1 MSVRPFTAALL
12 LAAFLPAG
20 AALAQPTATAT
31 FQANDGSEAGAA
43 TLSEGPTGVMIR
55 IEVEGLEA
63 GWHGVHFHATGD
75 CSDEKFMASGG
86 HINHL
91 LKAEEKPHGLLN
103 PQGPDFGDL
112 PNLYV
117 HEDGTG
123 RAEMFS
129 ALVSFDGAGGR
140 AMLFDADGSAIV
152 IHESADDHASQP
164 IGGAGARIAC
174 AVLERAE

>member
-1 MSVRPFTAALL
+1 MQVR
-12 LAAFLPAG
+12 LPALVLVAASFAIAG
-20 AALAQPTATAT
+20 TALAQPTATAT
-31 FQANDGSEAGAA
+31 FQTNDGREAGTAR
-43 TLSEGPTGVMIR
+43 LSEGPTGVMLR

-86 HINHL
+86 HLNHAYEAD
-91 LKAEEKPHGLLN
+91 KAPHGLLN
-103 PQGPDFGDL
+103 PDGPDFGDL

-123 RAEMFS
+123 KAEMFS
-129 ALVSFDGAGGR
+129 ALVSFDGQDGR
-140 AMLFDADGSAIV
+140 AMLFDADGAALV
-152 IHESADDHASQP
+152 IHAEEDDHKSQP

-174 AVLERAE
+174 AVIERE